1 MRAIKDIFNFVN
13 PAFREWAGRKFQ
25 KSSALKL
32 ITIILAF
39 SIFNLTI
46 GCRSYFKITMPPVV
60 SSESVGGLMEA
71 GKTFVVH
78 FDQQKWVLSHAQVLN
93 GAVTGKLDEYKM
105 APTIKPVRSN
115 RPNRYLTRSSLNQ
128 RFLLNEVHMY
138 LSALP
143 SQEANQVSIPL
154 SAIVKI
160 EIYDKDKGATT
171 GSWILGTAGIAAGV
185 VLVFTV
191 VAFSILLS
199 STAKSL

>member
-1 MRAIKDIFNFVN
+1 
-13 PAFREWAGRKFQ
+13 
-25 KSSALKL
+25 
-32 ITIILAF
+32 
-39 SIFNLTI
+39 
-46 GCRSYFKITMPPVV
+46 
-60 SSESVGGLMEA
+60 
-71 GKTFVVH
+71 
-78 FDQQKWVLSHAQVLN
+78 
-93 GAVTGKLDEYKM
+93 
-105 APTIKPVRSN
+105 
-115 RPNRYLTRSSLNQ
+115 
-128 RFLLNEVHMY
+128 MY